1 MVGVPSKILVPV
13 DGSENSKRAFLQ
25 ALSLAKS
32 TGAKVTAVH
41 VIETPPTV
49 YVESQKLLNSLLEKY
64 RAESAKVLDVFEE
77 LAKKQGATV
86 EAVAMEGDPASKIV
100 GYADKG
106 GFDMIVMGSRGLG
119 RFKEMMLG
127 SVSSKVLHHAKC
139 SVLIVK

>member
-1 MVGVPSKILVPV
+1 
-13 DGSENSKRAFLQ
+13 
-25 ALSLAKS
+25 
-32 TGAKVTAVH
+32 
-41 VIETPPTV
+41 
-49 YVESQKLLNSLLEKY
+49 
-64 RAESAKVLDVFEE
+64 VFEE